1 MDQIRS
7 FIACELPETVKSGL
21 VQIQADLQ
29 SVDPSCAK
37 WVDPNSIHLTL
48 KFLGNVDTEK
58 IESITKGLFEAAR
71 NIPPFQLELDG
82 LGAFPNLRR
91 VQVVWIGLK
100 GDLDL
105 LQKLQSQI
113 EDRISPLGFPPENRT
128 FKPHLTLARVREATT
143 PLIRQS
149 IGERLSQIKIDS
161 NRIIP
166 VDSVSLMRSQ
176 LTRAGAVYSRLCSIK
191 LNPSCQ

>member
-1 MDQIRS
+1 MEQIRS
-7 FIACELPETVKSGL
+7 FIACELPETVKSSL
-21 VQIQADLQ
+21 VLIQKALQ

-48 KFLGNVDTEK
+48 KFLGNVDVEK
-58 IESITKGLFEAAR
+58 IESITKGLFEATQ
-71 NIPPFQLELDG
+71 NVPPFQLELAG
-82 LGAFPNLRR
+82 LGAFPNLRSVR
-91 VQVVWIGLK
+91 VVWIGLK

-113 EDRISPLGFPPENRT
+113 EARISPLGFPPENRT
-128 FKPHLTLARVREATT
+128 FKPHLTLARVRETT
-143 PLIRQS
+143 SLMIRQS
-149 IGERLSQIKIDS
+149 IGERLSQIKIERNS
-161 NRIIP
+161 IIQ

-176 LTRAGAVYSRLCSIK
+176 LTRAGAVYSRLCSAK